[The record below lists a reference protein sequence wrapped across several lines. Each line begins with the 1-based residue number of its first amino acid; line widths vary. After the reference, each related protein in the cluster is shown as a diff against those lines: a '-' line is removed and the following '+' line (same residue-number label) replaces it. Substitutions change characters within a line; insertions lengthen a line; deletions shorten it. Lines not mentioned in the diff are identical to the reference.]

1 MQSSAYGKMPASSI
15 VLFLLLAMFL
25 CVFLRPDDL
34 WADSR
39 TRYLKQEGQKYYWG
53 REVTRNLNKAFQLY
67 LEAAK
72 RGDREAQYIAGGMYF
87 RGMGTEPNY
96 ARAFQLLHGAA
107 LKGKST
113 PESQKLLGEFF
124 LIGHTVP
131 QNYEEAL
138 KWYKKAA
145 NNGDREAQSELGYL
159 YFAGRG
165 IEQNF
170 KKAFFWTEKAARQGL
185 AVAQYSLGI
194 MWYSGNGV
202 DDADLINA
210 YAWLSVAAANNY
222 PDAIVVQNF
231 LKTSLNREELVQAQN
246 KATYLSNKSQK
257 IIK

>member
-1 MQSSAYGKMPASSI
+1 MVASSI
-15 VLFLLLAMFL
+15 VLFLLLAFFL
-25 CVFLRPDDL
+25 CVVFRPDTL
-34 WADSR
+34 KADSR

-53 REVTRNLNKAFQLY
+53 REVPRNLNKAFQLY
-67 LEAAK
+67 LEAAR

-87 RGMGTEPNY
+87 RGMGTERNY
-96 ARAFQLLHGAA
+96 ARAFQLLYGAA

-131 QNYEEAL
+131 QNYREAL
-138 KWYKKAA
+138 KWYKQASE
-145 NNGDREAQSELGYL
+145 NGDREAQSELGYL

-165 IEQNF
+165 IEQDF

-202 DDADLINA
+202 EDADLINA
-210 YAWLSVAAANNY
+210 YAWLSVAAANNHS
-222 PDAIVVQNF
+222 DAIVAQNF
-231 LKTSLNREELVQAQN
+231 LKSSLSREELVQAQN